1 MQLIFKTALLQHYA
15 KQITR
20 RLIHY
25 ALIVALSFQLIAET
39 QHHHDITQQSDNC
52 IACYVSAQATGDG
65 PAVALKLPL
74 AIRLITHFV
83 TPNIYNSLYIPFSN
97 YILPHSQAPPKAL

>member
-15 KQITR
+15 KQFTR

-25 ALIVALSFQLIAET
+25 ALIVALSFQLIAAT
-39 QHHHDITQQSDNC
+39 QHHHDITQQSDHC

-65 PAVALKLPL
+65 LAVALKLPL
-74 AIRLITHFV
+74 TIQLITHFV
-83 TPNIYNSLYIPFSN
+83 TPYIYNYLFIPFSN
-97 YILPHSQAPPKAL
+97 YFLPHSQAPPKGL

>member
-1 MQLIFKTALLQHYA
+1 MKLIFKTALLQFYA

-25 ALIVALSFQLIAET
+25 ALIVALGFQLIAET
-39 QHHHDITQQSDNC
+39 QHHHNITQQSDHC
-52 IACYVSAQATGDG
+52 IACYVSAQATRNS
-65 PAVALKLPL
+65 PSVALYLPL

-83 TPNIYNSLYIPFSN
+83 KPYINNSLYIPFSN
-97 YILPHSQAPPKAL
+97 YFLPHSQAPPKAM